1 MADFQQLL
9 MNLAYLALMYKDNP
23 ILTRQNHRATCT
35 SLNCTRSRWSQDHDT
50 LLRPTVQSTLD
61 LKEKNSIFL
70 GFCNVA
76 VLHWWRPNPNLA
88 WSFSFGFKR
97 DELHQ
102 EAPYG
107 RAFVRGN
114 IGSVWQSFLHEV
126 DQETSWDEHHV
137 FVFQI
142 PLVPLLTLRLGS
154 ILLWQKG
161 RERHHWNLDRKV

>member
-1 MADFQQLL
+1 

-23 ILTRQNHRATCT
+23 VLTRQNHRATCT

-61 LKEKNSIFL
+61 LKENYSIFL

-76 VLHWWRPNPNLA
+76 VIHWWRPNPNLA

-114 IGSVWQSFLHEV
+114 IGLSGSRSCTKLTKKRHEMSTTFLCSKYHLYLCSLYV
-126 DQETSWDEHHV
+126 
-137 FVFQI
+137 
-142 PLVPLLTLRLGS
+142 
-154 ILLWQKG
+154 
-161 RERHHWNLDRKV
+161 